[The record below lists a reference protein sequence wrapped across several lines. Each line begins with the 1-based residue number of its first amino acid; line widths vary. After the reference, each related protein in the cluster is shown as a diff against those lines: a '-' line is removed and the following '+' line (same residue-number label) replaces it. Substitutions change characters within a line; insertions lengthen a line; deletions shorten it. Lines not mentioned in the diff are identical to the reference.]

1 MREQGIPYPV
11 AVDVDKQTQS
21 AYFVDGF
28 PDYHIIDRAGNL
40 RVADCQ
46 NSGVEAVVRALLAE
60 PDPFALPEVLRG
72 PAEVAKKKDKRV
84 LGLLGSDAAR
94 QRVRGGWSSDR
105 DVAQFVRYEYEVVD
119 VAPAEVEGLMTAALF
134 GVAPPAGDVAR
145 LVAFDANGVRLGA
158 VDLAP
163 GGGDGRAFLEEH
175 RVPVKDAEVL
185 LKDALGRAKAEKK
198 RVLVHLGAPW

>member
-46 NSGVEAVVRALLAE
+46 NSGVEAVVLALLAE

-105 DVAQFVRYEYEVVD
+105 
-119 VAPAEVEGLMTAALF
+119 
-134 GVAPPAGDVAR
+134 DVAR